1 MANYVAQ
8 RLFESLCVLLVM
20 SFIIYFLIGLMQ
32 GDPIDAMLA
41 SNPGFTAEDATRLRA
56 LYGLDQPLSQRYWNW
71 LRAALTLDFGYSRT
85 HQVPVFDVLL
95 PALGHTL
102 KLMAF
107 AFTLASG
114 LAITLGVFAALN
126 QGRWVETVINF
137 IAFAGISVPSFWFAL
152 MLIILFA
159 VKLGWLPASGME
171 TIGAPASFFDSLRY
185 MVMPVATL
193 AIAYNGSLTRYT
205 RASMIETLRM
215 DYIRTARAK
224 GLGPR
229 AVVWRH
235 AMRNALIPVVT
246 VMALSFGGLM
256 SGALITETMFA
267 QRGMGKLIFDSIIG
281 NDFNVALVA
290 LLFATLVTLMA
301 NLAADLLYAW
311 LDPRISLK

>member
-1 MANYVAQ
+1 
-8 RLFESLCVLLVM
+8 
-20 SFIIYFLIGLMQ
+20 
-32 GDPIDAMLA
+32 
-41 SNPGFTAEDATRLRA
+41 
-56 LYGLDQPLSQRYWNW
+56 
-71 LRAALTLDFGYSRT
+71 
-85 HQVPVFDVLL
+85 
-95 PALGHTL
+95 
-102 KLMAF
+102 
-107 AFTLASG
+107 
-114 LAITLGVFAALN
+114 
-126 QGRWVETVINF
+126 
-137 IAFAGISVPSFWFAL
+137 